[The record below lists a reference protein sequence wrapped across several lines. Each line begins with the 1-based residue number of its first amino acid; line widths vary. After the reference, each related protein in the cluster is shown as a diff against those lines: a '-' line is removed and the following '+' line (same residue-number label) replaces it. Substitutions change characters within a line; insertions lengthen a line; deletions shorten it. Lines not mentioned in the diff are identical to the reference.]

1 MVYVYRN
8 GASQTW
14 SISFIISLLFSSPMT
29 LHPSRAPSTQE
40 VTTNPTPANRRLN
53 SIVQVLY
60 GSMVLIAFLYKKN
73 RSLNL
78 YKKNKGLKFWIF
90 FPIVVVQK
98 PIQPMRV
105 ETTKTRNNKLTLNY
119 NTCCFSTSHSL
130 QDYFLAVSAFF
141 FSNITKFLLLQI
153 ILCNKQA
160 RTWNQRSPFSDTP
173 YLWGWGH
180 IVRLKS
186 ETTKTGSHKPYVF
199 QYFLNLQIV
208 NTIHQNSGV
217 WKNLIALNR
226 HLCFII

>member
-1 MVYVYRN
+1 
-8 GASQTW
+8 
-14 SISFIISLLFSSPMT
+14 MT

-90 FPIVVVQK
+90 FPILVVQK

-119 NTCCFSTSHSL
+119 NTCCFCSSTITQVILPSTLTVWEDFSTSHSL

-141 FSNITKFLLLQI
+141 ISNITKFLLLQI

-173 YLWGWGH
+173 YLWVWGH

>member
-1 MVYVYRN
+1 M
-8 GASQTW
+8 
-14 SISFIISLLFSSPMT
+14 
-29 LHPSRAPSTQE
+29 
-40 VTTNPTPANRRLN
+40 
-53 SIVQVLY
+53 
-60 GSMVLIAFLYKKN
+60 
-73 RSLNL
+73 
-78 YKKNKGLKFWIF
+78 KFWIF

-119 NTCCFSTSHSL
+119 NTCCFCTSTITQVILPSTLTVWEDFSTSHSL
-130 QDYFLAVSAFF
+130 QDYFLAISAFF

>member
-1 MVYVYRN
+1 
-8 GASQTW
+8 
-14 SISFIISLLFSSPMT
+14 MT
-29 LHPSRAPSTQE
+29 LHPSRAPSSQE

-119 NTCCFSTSHSL
+119 NTCCFCTSTITQVILPSTLTVWEDFSTSHSL

-173 YLWGWGH
+173 YFMGMRSYSQTEVWNH
-180 IVRLKS
+180 KNRVTQTMRLPIFSQSSDCK
-186 ETTKTGSHKPYVF
+186 H
-199 QYFLNLQIV
+199 
-208 NTIHQNSGV
+208 NTPKFRSMEEPDST
-217 WKNLIALNR
+217 
-226 HLCFII
+226 